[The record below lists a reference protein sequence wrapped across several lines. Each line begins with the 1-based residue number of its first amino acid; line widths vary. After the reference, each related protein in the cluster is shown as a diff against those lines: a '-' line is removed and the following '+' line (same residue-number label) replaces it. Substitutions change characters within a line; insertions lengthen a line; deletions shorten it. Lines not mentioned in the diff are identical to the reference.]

1 MRRQI
6 ATASISV
13 VLLSATAGIACAQ
26 GYVTQDPGSL
36 APGNLTF
43 QNLGPSSPLLV
54 PPPPRQ
60 TTPLRG
66 AYGPSGPGATGARPG
81 TSATG
86 SGSGS
91 TSGSGGY
98 LSGSGR

>member
-6 ATASISV
+6 AAASMSV

-36 APGNLTF
+36 APGNLTL
-43 QNLGPSSPLLV
+43 QNLGPSSPLPV
-54 PPPPRQ
+54 PPPPRL
-60 TTPLRG
+60 TIPLRG
-66 AYGPSGPGATGARPG
+66 AYGPSDPVATGARPS
-81 TSATG
+81 TSTTG
-86 SGSGS
+86 FGSGS
-91 TSGSGGY
+91 TAGSGGN

>member
-6 ATASISV
+6 AAASISV
-13 VLLSATAGIACAQ
+13 VLLSVTAGIACAQ

-43 QNLGPSSPLLV
+43 QNLGPSSPLPE
-54 PPPPRQ
+54 PPPPRL
-60 TTPLRG
+60 TIPPRG
-66 AYGPSGPGATGARPG
+66 SYGPSGPGATGARPG
-81 TSATG
+81 TSTTG
-86 SGSGS
+86 FGSGS
-91 TSGSGGY
+91 TAGSGGN

>member
-6 ATASISV
+6 AAASISM
-13 VLLSATAGIACAQ
+13 VLLSATAGIVGAQ

-36 APGNLTF
+36 TPGNLTF
-43 QNLGPSSPLLV
+43 QNLGPSSPLPA
-54 PPPPRQ
+54 PPPPQ
-60 TTPLRG
+60 LTIPLRG
-66 AYGPSGPGATGARPG
+66 AYGPSSPGSNGARPG

-91 TSGSGGY
+91 TFGSGGY

>member
-6 ATASISV
+6 AAASISV

-43 QNLGPSSPLLV
+43 QNLGPSSPLPV
-54 PPPPRQ
+54 PPPPRL
-60 TTPLRG
+60 TIPLRG
-66 AYGPSGPGATGARPG
+66 SYGPSGPGAAGAKPG

-86 SGSGS
+86 SSSGS
-91 TSGSGGY
+91 ASGSGGN

>member
-6 ATASISV
+6 AAAWISA

-36 APGNLTF
+36 TPGNLTF
-43 QNLGPSSPLLV
+43 QDLGPSSPYPA
-54 PPPPRQ
+54 PPQTFQ
-60 TTPLRG
+60 TTPPPG
-66 AYGPSGPGATGARPG
+66 AYRPSGPGATGAGTG

-86 SGSGS
+86 FGSGS
-91 TSGSGGY
+91 TSGSGGN